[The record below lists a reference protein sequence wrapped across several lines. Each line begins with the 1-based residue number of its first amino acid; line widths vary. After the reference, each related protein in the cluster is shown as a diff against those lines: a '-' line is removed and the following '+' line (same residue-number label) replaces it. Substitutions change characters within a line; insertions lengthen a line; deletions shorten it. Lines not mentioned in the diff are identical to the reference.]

1 MDNKKFKHLPLHEP
15 NDWLWKNI
23 ESQLN
28 ADDEERIKLHTALAK
43 LPQYEPPVYVWKSIE
58 NNLQLSDN
66 EQVKLKN
73 ALLNLKQYE
82 PLASTWI
89 NVNDVLNEADEEDK
103 KLKNALQK
111 LKQYEPPAATW
122 SKILQ
127 ELPALQEPQRRG
139 IVQLFPK
146 IRLQIAASVFGAML
160 MLGAYFYIIK
170 TPADGISAIVYS
182 QETVDDELLKANA
195 AINTEDENAFAMI
208 DEICTQRAFVCEQ
221 PEVKNLKSTLDEL
234 NAAHS
239 ELKDAIGNYG
249 TDSDLQQK
257 LQAIDMER
265 TEVLKK
271 IMTYI

>member
-1 MDNKKFKHLPLHEP
+1 LDKNFKHLPLHEP
-15 NDWLWKNI
+15 DDWLWRNI

-28 ADDEERIKLHTALAK
+28 SDDAERVKLHAALSK
-43 LPQYEPPVYVWKSIE
+43 LPQYEPSNQVWSNVE
-58 NNLQLSDN
+58 NDLQTADN
-66 EQVKLKN
+66 EAIKLKN

-82 PLASTWI
+82 PNASVWI
-89 NVNDVLNEADEEDK
+89 AVNATLEAAAEEDV

-111 LKQYEPPAATW
+111 LKQYEPPTATW
-122 SKILQ
+122 MKIMQ
-127 ELPALQEPQRRG
+127 ELPEPKRRG
-139 IVQLFPK
+139 IVQMFPK
-146 IRLQIAASVFGAML
+146 IRLQMAASILGIML
-160 MLGAYFYIIK
+160 MVGAYFYVTK
-170 TPADGISAIVYS
+170 TPPDGVSEVVYS
-182 QETVDDELLKANA
+182 QEMVDDEILKANV

-234 NAAHS
+234 NAAHA

-257 LQAIDMER
+257 LQAVDMER

>member
-1 MDNKKFKHLPLHEP
+1 MDNKNFQHLPLHEP

-23 ESQLN
+23 ELQLN
-28 ADDEERIKLHTALAK
+28 ADDEERIKLHIALAK
-43 LPQYEPPVYVWKSIE
+43 LPQYEPPVYVWESIE
-58 NNLQLSDN
+58 NNLQLADN

-82 PLASTWI
+82 PFASTWI

-122 SKILQ
+122 LKILQ

-160 MLGAYFYIIK
+160 MVGAYFYVTK
-170 TPADGISAIVYS
+170 TPADGISEVVYS
-182 QETVDDELLKANA
+182 QEMVDDELLKANA

-249 TDSDLQQK
+249 TDNDLQQK

>member
-1 MDNKKFKHLPLHEP
+1 MDNKKLKHLKLHEP

-28 ADDEERIKLHTALAK
+28 ADDAERIKLHTALAK
-43 LPQYEPPVYVWKSIE
+43 LPQHEPPIYVWKNIE
-58 NNLQLSDN
+58 NDLQVADN
-66 EQVKLKN
+66 EVVKLKN
-73 ALLNLKQYE
+73 ALLKLKQHE
-82 PLASTWI
+82 PSSYIWE
-89 NVNDVLNEADEEDK
+89 NVNTTLNEADEEDA
-103 KLKNALQK
+103 KLQNALQK
-111 LKQYEPPAATW
+111 LKKYEPPTATW
-122 SKILQ
+122 LKILQ
-127 ELPALQEPQRRG
+127 ELPTPQRRG
-139 IVQLFPK
+139 VVQMFPK
-146 IRLQIAASVFGAML
+146 MRLQIAASVFGAML
-160 MLGAYFYIIK
+160 MVGAYFYVTK
-170 TPADGISAIVYS
+170 TPADGISEVVYS
-182 QETVDDELLKANA
+182 QETVDEELLKANT

-239 ELKDAIGNYG
+239 ELKEAIGSYG
-249 TDSDLQQK
+249 TDNDLQQK